1 MPRGQV
7 LQAATSCDRNNALL
21 VTAEPNPVA
30 VGQKIKITSQ
40 VKPECQSGLSGSSSY
55 LYQIYNRGASNPF
68 QSDLRQGLTAVME
81 FNATTAQFSPGG
93 HTIDTVLSY
102 EYDSNS
108 GSWLYEFKGSA
119 QVTSVVAQGGG
130 AAQLSVVPS
139 NGVDVG
145 LTTSTKSF
153 DVSFTP
159 GSDGK
164 SAAQISYKC
173 SATAPELKVAVTGG
187 SAKVSCE
194 YPKQAATHAV
204 TIQALDSTGTLIPG
218 AQWSGNAT
226 LTGNEVNQTGTNSTG
241 NPLILFFNLIIG
253 GVLKLFI
260 EAMGWGA
267 AAIGTMLEAVL
278 TIRTFSDE
286 FAQVIYPA
294 WEIFRNLGNIVFIL
308 AIVAIGVATVF
319 RISQYQVK
327 DLLVKLILGAILIN
341 FSLTIA
347 QAVLGISDTLQQQ
360 FLSDGSGALRSII
373 NALFVSNIWSNAPNV
388 QLGDFSETIRILS
401 QFFIAFAAFFALLG
415 VAILVCVRVVMLW
428 LLLMLSPIPYVAMV
442 LPATRKFSSQ
452 WWDKFINW
460 ALVTPAVGF
469 MLNLTALMTTK
480 NRDVIEKL
488 TASSQIALNES
499 WLNSVAFSLASN
511 VIPLIFLYMTL
522 QVATSFGKGA
532 GGFVTKSL
540 NKVSGMA
547 FAPAA
552 AMGGFA
558 AGAASGVGKF
568 AQNVAKAP
576 VVLTQQKLA
585 ESKNARDERY
595 RTGKA
600 TAMDR
605 VMSTVAAPVT
615 AGKLLDAKIKRIEGD
630 LKSEKDEYSTRIADL
645 ERRKYN
651 WKGTKALGN
660 KVLLSADKNIVA
672 RFSDYR
678 QNKRLDVKTD
688 AELDALLASVGM
700 SRKGDGGID
709 ETAIKQEVQR
719 VRDRLKEE
727 GLSDDERKKLE
738 AEEVAYQTVLKDR
751 EARRS
756 YKSAIQKDYTE
767 DNIDAFTEEDLA
779 NFRSEAQKNLD
790 TTAARIKSLE
800 ARSKIAPSLLEDKFR
815 RSSTKSASARMPDE
829 YVYGEYAA
837 AFDQAVAKGDKYAAL
852 LAWQTIEQEGDIKDL
867 LKKLQYADNA
877 TGLKEFVKDYFGG
890 GKGAFNLGDETV
902 TQLLRESDKRVKSAG
917 HWDLAGK
924 IKFDDKTG
932 TYVEQGEGARIG
944 KNLEGKIGEGTVG
957 SLWGSLTGKV
967 SFTTQDGEAELSQTF
982 LEGLRKLPLDNP
994 ETLQQFMNRL
1004 NTSTAKSITAIG
1016 STLKTEE
1023 DVQRVKD
1030 QLQKFFAEDLKRPE
1044 KFDDVYKLIQYAG
1057 GVVPVSDKQSAEDA
1071 KKMREEVMKVV
1082 RKVNEDVSE
1091 LRGKGRKG
1099 GKKQASS
1106 YQGGTGGMSI

>member
-1 MPRGQV
+1 MNCLPRNFAIFPPKKTIIAALVGAALVVFAFPRLGQAQSGATPRGQV
-7 LQAATSCDRNNALL
+7 LQATTSCDRNNALT
-21 VTAEPNPVA
+21 VTADPNPVT
-30 VGQKIKITSQ
+30 VGQKIKITSE
-40 VKPECQSGLSGSSSY
+40 VKPECQSGLNGSSSY

-68 QSDLRQGLTAVME
+68 QSDLRQGLTATME
-81 FNATTAQFSPGG
+81 FNATAAQFSPGG
-93 HTIDTVLSY
+93 HAIDTVLSY
-102 EYDSNS
+102 GYDSNS
-108 GSWLYEFKGSA
+108 GSWLYEFKGSV
-119 QVTSVVAQGGG
+119 QVTSVAAQGGG
-130 AAQLSVVPS
+130 TAQLSVVPS

-153 DVSFTP
+153 DVSFTA

-164 SAAQISYKC
+164 TAAQVSYKC

-194 YPKQAATHAV
+194 YPKQAASHAV

-218 AQWSGNAT
+218 AQWSGNVT
-226 LTGNEVNQTGTNSTG
+226 LTGNEVNQTGTDSTG

-286 FAQVIYPA
+286 FAQVVYPA

-388 QLGDFSETIRILS
+388 PLGDFSETIRILS

-511 VIPLIFLYMTL
+511 IIPLIFLYMTL

-552 AMGGFA
+552 AMGGYAVGAAKAGVDKAKDKAKIGYLDKVTKYLGPESEKDAKGWKGAAFNLA
-558 AGAASGVGKF
+558 TGGSVWEANKKKRKSDLADKQALVGAYAKDARSLAKGETPKAVQALRDSELAKAQKDKKEDIRDNTAAENTKNLADVLKSAASSFGKTVEMLARTDLALEKGSFDDLKREAVIQYLDKKSAGTGPAAAAAATELAALRADPKRSASIEHFYEAGAAAGMSKRHLEQLRDKVNAKMISDGKLD
-568 AQNVAKAP
+568 NVIDPIDLVMVDGSEKSTKREFTTLATAP
-576 VVLTQQKLA
+576 VGTTADTVLNDKFRKKRWEKKSVQEQASSMHADMFTNPVLVASFMAKWSKLA
-585 ESKNARDERY
+585 PRKKDDA
-595 RTGKA
+595 
-600 TAMDR
+600 
-605 VMSTVAAPVT
+605 VAAMSSE
-615 AGKLLDAKIKRIEGD
+615 KIKKIED
-630 LKSEKDEYSTRIADL
+630 LYA
-645 ERRKYN
+645 
-651 WKGTKALGN
+651 TKRTEL
-660 KVLLSADKNIVA
+660 
-672 RFSDYR
+672 
-678 QNKRLDVKTD
+678 D
-688 AELDALLASVGM
+688 AEL
-700 SRKGDGGID
+700 GGYSLP
-709 ETAIKQEVQR
+709 TGAT
-719 VRDRLKEE
+719 
-727 GLSDDERKKLE
+727 
-738 AEEVAYQTVLKDR
+738 VATVLDEFK
-751 EARRS
+751 
-756 YKSAIQKDYTE
+756 
-767 DNIDAFTEEDLA
+767 
-779 NFRSEAQKNLD
+779 
-790 TTAARIKSLE
+790 
-800 ARSKIAPSLLEDKFR
+800 
-815 RSSTKSASARMPDE
+815 TK
-829 YVYGEYAA
+829 
-837 AFDQAVAKGDKYAAL
+837 
-852 LAWQTIEQEGDIKDL
+852 
-867 LKKLQYADNA
+867 
-877 TGLKEFVKDYFGG
+877 
-890 GKGAFNLGDETV
+890 
-902 TQLLRESDKRVKSAG
+902 AG
-917 HWDLAGK
+917 
-924 IKFDDKTG
+924 F
-932 TYVEQGEGARIG
+932 
-944 KNLEGKIGEGTVG
+944 
-957 SLWGSLTGKV
+957 
-967 SFTTQDGEAELSQTF
+967 
-982 LEGLRKLPLDNP
+982 
-994 ETLQQFMNRL
+994 
-1004 NTSTAKSITAIG
+1004 
-1016 STLKTEE
+1016 
-1023 DVQRVKD
+1023 
-1030 QLQKFFAEDLKRPE
+1030 
-1044 KFDDVYKLIQYAG
+1044 
-1057 GVVPVSDKQSAEDA
+1057 
-1071 KKMREEVMKVV
+1071 
-1082 RKVNEDVSE
+1082 
-1091 LRGKGRKG
+1091 
-1099 GKKQASS
+1099 
-1106 YQGGTGGMSI
+1106 